1 MSSNPIFRLLHLCD
15 TIPPLLREIDA
26 QEFSAKPHPE
36 KWSKKE
42 IMGHL
47 IDSATNNHQRFIR
60 AQFEN
65 IPFIVYNQVEWAEKS
80 YYQQLDSDR
89 IITFWEAYNRHLAS
103 ILRHIPVE
111 KMMCKVDRGE
121 EEPKTLQFI
130 LEDYVSHMEHHLRQI
145 LGKY

>member
-1 MSSNPIFRLLHLCD
+1 MSSNTIFRLLYLCD
-15 TIPPLLREIDA
+15 TIPPMLRDIDE
-26 QEFSAKPHPE
+26 QTFSAKPHDE

-42 IMGHL
+42 ILGHL
-47 IDSATNNHQRFIR
+47 IDSATNNHQRFVR
-60 AQFEN
+60 GQFEH

-80 YYQQLDSDR
+80 YYQQMDTDR
-89 IITFWEAYNRHLAS
+89 IISFWEAYNRHLAS
-103 ILRHIPVE
+103 FLQLIPVE

-145 LGKY
+145 LGNY